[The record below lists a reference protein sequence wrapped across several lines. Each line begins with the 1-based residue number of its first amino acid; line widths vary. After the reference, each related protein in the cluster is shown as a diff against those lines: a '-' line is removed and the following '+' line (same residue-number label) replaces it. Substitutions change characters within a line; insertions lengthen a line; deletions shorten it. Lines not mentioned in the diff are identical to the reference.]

1 MKKVKTLLK
10 KCKQDGTDPLIAIL
24 ELRATPLSIGYSPTE
39 ILMGRKIRTFIPMSE
54 KNLTPKTTDF
64 KRIRSLLEKQKCIQ
78 KKNYDKHSRPLKP
91 FNIGENVRIQQ
102 GISWNPAV
110 IQEKLDNRSYSV
122 ETPDGGQYIRNRQ
135 HLMKDYTCQD
145 NDPPLNTDNDQFT
158 QAICS
163 NQDTADSQGKLSHQ
177 LTSQHASVKSD
188 NLTFNHSK
196 SPASTNTLKLPN
208 IYPEAYVTRSG
219 RQVKPKIIQSV

>member
-1 MKKVKTLLK
+1 
-10 KCKQDGTDPLIAIL
+10 
-24 ELRATPLSIGYSPTE
+24 
-39 ILMGRKIRTFIPMSE
+39 
-54 KNLTPKTTDF
+54 
-64 KRIRSLLEKQKCIQ
+64 
-78 KKNYDKHSRPLKP
+78 
-91 FNIGENVRIQQ
+91 
-102 GISWNPAV
+102 
-110 IQEKLDNRSYSV
+110 
-122 ETPDGGQYIRNRQ
+122 
-135 HLMKDYTCQD
+135 MKDYTCQD

-163 NQDTADSQGKLSHQ
+163 NQDIADSQGKLSHQ

-219 RQVKPKIIQSV
+219 RQVQPKIIQSV